1 MIVQTPFSGKTHA
14 TPSFRVLSNKQ
25 AQVGLNVKQDASR
38 PKFAGAYSNLLN
50 HLDYRSFGTS
60 SVSQIQVVYAGC
72 ILWRLI
78 AANERRRKSPTK
90 SWNEVREILRRDPFG
105 YMLWFFATPM
115 LQRAILVYISKY
127 HDPSIGESLRRTN
140 PKIAQGKGLLGKLK
154 AWNPLYRIE
163 IPSSAQIKDLWVQC
177 QKDLEKAGFTKGTPA
192 FQKVQAHCQK
202 LLMYRNIA
210 TGLGLLNTIAWLGLI
225 INLLNFYLTRKNVE
239 KRMLA
244 NQAHAVTPP
253 KGSRSEASNI
263 KSSPNL
269 TTKTGSTQTQNINF
283 PVPSNVLGSP
293 SLSTYN
299 FSSRG
304 IPQTLNALFTP
315 SAKLL
320 GVPYQFPERERLS

>member
-1 MIVQTPFSGKTHA
+1 
-14 TPSFRVLSNKQ
+14 
-25 AQVGLNVKQDASR
+25 
-38 PKFAGAYSNLLN
+38 
-50 HLDYRSFGTS
+50 
-60 SVSQIQVVYAGC
+60 
-72 ILWRLI
+72 
-78 AANERRRKSPTK
+78 
-90 SWNEVREILRRDPFG
+90 
-105 YMLWFFATPM
+105 LWFFATPM

-163 IPSSAQIKDLWVQC
+163 IPSSAQIKDLWEQC
-177 QKDLEKAGFTKGTPA
+177 KKNLMNAGIAEGTPA
-192 FQKVQAHCQK
+192 FQKVEAHCQK

-244 NQAHAVTPP
+244 NQAHAVTHS
-253 KGSRSEASNI
+253 KGDH
-263 KSSPNL
+263 SSATNFPAHPNL
-269 TTKTGSTQTQNINF
+269 ATKTVPGQTQNSNF
-283 PVPSNVLGSP
+283 TAPSNVLGQP
-293 SLSTYN
+293 GLSAYN

-320 GVPYQFPERERLS
+320 GTPYQFPERERLS